1 MTLYDD
7 VTLYDVTPCMMMC
20 RHLGEA
26 ADTPPFKV
34 QYGSNVGGRP
44 QAQFASEGD
53 GVKDMYVTG
62 RNTPLGARKILSVE
76 EQYDRLKDGTLD

>member
-1 MTLYDD
+1 MCMYSLLYKYY
-7 VTLYDVTPCMMMC
+7 VFRY
-20 RHLGEA
+20 LGEA
-26 ADTPPFKV
+26 ADSPPFKV